1 MVNDNAIGRFWVSKE
16 KPWCHPTS
24 SNQTIIKAMT
34 FWYYL
39 VLEIHGKHTSAMNP
53 EVDHIFVYLIVFFF
67 KCSKQLFHYF
77 LITQIKIL
85 FSSAQKR
92 DNSKASDSITY
103 HTIGAKGQQA
113 LWHLQITQ
121 MFSLTHKKSNISKTV
136 KLDIGLSDWPLCL
149 KVCYIRS
156 ILVSLSTHWRQKTPV
171 LAHSPGANQ
180 PG

>member
-1 MVNDNAIGRFWVSKE
+1 MVNGNAIGRFWISKE

-24 SNQTIIKAMT
+24 SNQTIIKAVT

-39 VLEIHGKHTSAMNP
+39 VLEIHGKDTSAMNP
-53 EVDHIFVYLIVFFF
+53 EVDHIFVYAIVFFF

-77 LITQIKIL
+77 LIPQIKIL

-92 DNSKASDSITY
+92 DNSKDNCFTLAVHLLCFSASDSITY

-121 MFSLTHKKSNISKTV
+121 MFLCIHKK
-136 KLDIGLSDWPLCL
+136 
-149 KVCYIRS
+149 
-156 ILVSLSTHWRQKTPV
+156 
-171 LAHSPGANQ
+171 
-180 PG
+180 